1 MENSENEEIVPIDE
15 QINGQN
21 DEMSGGNSEISDEL
35 PEEDSEISF
44 EDLGLDEIS
53 LKAIEKKGFKV
64 PSPIQALAIPRLL
77 SGEANMIARARTG
90 TGKTAAFG
98 LPIIQNLRGTRG
110 EVKALILEPTREL
123 AIQTCTEMQS
133 FTDGKGPHSCVLY
146 GGASYST
153 QIKDL
158 RRGCEIVVGT
168 PGRIQDHLE
177 RGTLDISRIDYF
189 ILDEGDEML
198 DMGFIDDIEEIF
210 RQANP
215 DARILL
221 FSATMPEPIRQI
233 AGEFMGDYEIVE
245 EEKVIDEPL
254 LIEQKFWLLK
264 ESEKIDALVRL
275 IDISDDFYGLVFTQ
289 TKNDADYVSKALDER
304 GYEAAA
310 LHGDIPQS
318 QREKILARFRSR
330 KTRILVATDVAAR
343 GIDISGLS
351 HVVNYSIPFDAAT
364 YVHRIGRTGRA
375 GSEGTAV
382 TFVCPKETRK
392 LNFLQ
397 RAVKRASKGEMKEEP
412 IPTIDEVLSKKQ
424 ARIFSELKEKLGLNR
439 IPEIKDSEKSSK
451 ESDETDEI
459 KTNENSSEIQENIT
473 ENQAE
478 ENPQES
484 ASENQNEEAENE
496 IQAVTNVTDS
506 KTEEHFFK
514 EIEKVDTTN
523 TNSTLIKVA
532 PQFEKMASELS
543 KNNDSQDV
551 LAALLSVMYASKLDK
566 SRYGKIN
573 SQSHSSD
580 ENQLRI
586 YVQLGKRDGYNARD
600 LADFFS
606 KLLHIP
612 GRDVDRIDMSTNF
625 SLVSLPKEAAKR
637 ALDMS
642 KDNGKLPHMH
652 IDTKDG
658 DLSKRRSRHDD
669 FEGGRRRGG
678 GRRGRGFE
686 DDRDF
691 GRDFGERGGR
701 RRGGRDRF
709 GDRDRDRSFDRGFKS
724 KGRPN
729 VHTPTERTG
738 SSAGLYKRKSGKA
751 ERF

>member
-1 MENSENEEIVPIDE
+1 MWTKKGVVMENNENDEIVPIDE
-15 QINGQN
+15 QIDN
-21 DEMSGGNSEISDEL
+21 ETERNSETEMDSESENSQD
-35 PEEDSEISF
+35 DSEISF
-44 EDLGLDEIS
+44 EDLGLDEES
-53 LKAIEKKGFKV
+53 LKAIEKKGFKT
-64 PSPIQALAIPRLL
+64 PSPIQVLAIPRLL
-77 SGEANMIARARTG
+77 SGESNMIARARTG

-98 LPIIQNLRGTRG
+98 LPIIQKLRGIKG

-133 FTDGKGPHSCVLY
+133 FTDGKGPRACVLY

-168 PGRIQDHLE
+168 PGRVQDHLE
-177 RGTLDISRIDYF
+177 RGTLDISKIDYF

-198 DMGFIDDIEEIF
+198 DMGFIEDIENIF

-221 FSATMPEPIRQI
+221 FSATMPEPIRKI

-254 LIEQKFWLLK
+254 LIEQKFWTVK

-275 IDISDDFYGLVFTQ
+275 IDITDDFYGLVFTQ
-289 TKNDADYVSKALDER
+289 TKNDADFVSKALDER
-304 GYEAAA
+304 GYEVAA

-318 QREKILARFRSR
+318 QREKILSRFRNG

-343 GIDISGLS
+343 GIDISGLT
-351 HVVNYSIPFDAAT
+351 HVVNYSLPFDGAT

-375 GSEGTAV
+375 GSAGTAV
-382 TFVCPKETRK
+382 TFVCPNETRK
-392 LNFLQ
+392 LGFLQ
-397 RAVKRASKGEMKEEP
+397 RAVKRASKGEMKEEQ
-412 IPTIDEVLSKKQ
+412 IPSVEEVLAKK
-424 ARIFSELKEKLGLNR
+424 RKSIFSELEKKLGLR
-439 IPEIKDSEKSSK
+439 EIPVQETEKNSENKT
-451 ESDETDEI
+451 ENTDETQDV
-459 KTNENSSEIQENIT
+459 
-473 ENQAE
+473 QAL
-478 ENPQES
+478 
-484 ASENQNEEAENE
+484 
-496 IQAVTNVTDS
+496 TNVTDS
-506 KTEEHFFK
+506 TTEENLFE
-514 EIEKVDTTN
+514 EINKVDTTN
-523 TNSTLIKVA
+523 ADSNLIKVD
-532 PQFEKMASELS
+532 PQFTKMAAELC
-543 KNNDSQDV
+543 KYHDAQDI
-551 LAALLSVMYASKLDK
+551 LAAVLSVMYASKLDK
-566 SRYGKIN
+566 SRYGKI
-573 SQSHSSD
+573 QARAAQGD
-580 ENQLRI
+580 QTRL

-642 KDNGKLPHMH
+642 KDNGRLPHMH
-652 IDTKDG
+652 VDTKEG
-658 DLSKRRSRHDD
+658 DISRKRSRRDD
-669 FEGGRRRGG
+669 FDGGRRRGG
-678 GRRGRGFE
+678 SRRGRGFD

-691 GRDFGERGGR
+691 GRDFGGR

-738 SSAGLYKRKSGKA
+738 SSAGLYKRKSGKP

>member
-15 QINGQN
+15 QINEQN
-21 DEMSGGNSEISDEL
+21 DEMSGDNSEISEEIAEEL

-44 EDLGLDEIS
+44 EDLGLDEIT

-133 FTDGKGPHSCVLY
+133 FTDGKGPFSCVLY

-318 QREKILARFRSR
+318 QREKILARFRSK

-375 GSEGTAV
+375 GSAGTAV

-392 LNFLQ
+392 LAFLQ

-412 IPTIDEVLSKKQ
+412 IPTIDEVLAKKQ
-424 ARIFSELKEKLGLNR
+424 ARIFSDLKEKLGLNK
-439 IPEIKDSEKSSK
+439 IPETKVSEESEK
-451 ESDETDEI
+451 
-459 KTNENSSEIQENIT
+459 SSEIQENRT

-478 ENPQES
+478 DPAENQNAENQQET
-484 ASENQNEEAENE
+484 ASENQNEESENE

-573 SQSHSSD
+573 SQSSGTNS
-580 ENQLRI
+580 NQTRL

-606 KLLHIP
+606 DLLHIP
-612 GRDVDRIDMSTNF
+612 GRDVDRIDISTNF

-637 ALDMS
+637 ALEMS
-642 KDNGKLPHMH
+642 KDNGRLPHMH
-652 IDTKDG
+652 VDTKEG
-658 DLSKRRSRHDD
+658 DISKKRSRRDD
-669 FEGGRRRGG
+669 FEGGRRRS
-678 GRRGRGFE
+678 RRGRGSD

-691 GRDFGERGGR
+691 GRDFGDRGGR

-709 GDRDRDRSFDRGFKS
+709 GERDRFGDRDRGFKS